1 MTKRAK
7 LLQKLRAVSSG
18 GASFSDVV
26 TLLEAYGFR
35 RNRVSGSHWFFVYT
49 DQSGNHVKVGFAVV
63 NGKLVKVP
71 YVKRIVEKIDSVR
84 DENED

>member
-18 GASFSDVV
+18 GASFNDVV
-26 TLLEAYGFR
+26 TLLEAYDFR

-49 DQSGNHVKVGFAVV
+49 DRDGNHIKVAFPIV
-63 NGKLVKVP
+63 NGKTVKAS
-71 YVKRIVEKIDSVR
+71 YVKDVVEAIDQARVGS
-84 DENED
+84 ED